1 MKDDGEGFTL
11 AEADDDDDDDGDDG
25 EGERRQTIFSSLD
38 SNESHLESNFIPTKK
53 QKVGPDF
60 FPPPEIPSRKKKNWV
75 RHKF

>member
-60 FPPPEIPSRKKKNWV
+60 FPPPEIPSRKKKN
-75 RHKF
+75 